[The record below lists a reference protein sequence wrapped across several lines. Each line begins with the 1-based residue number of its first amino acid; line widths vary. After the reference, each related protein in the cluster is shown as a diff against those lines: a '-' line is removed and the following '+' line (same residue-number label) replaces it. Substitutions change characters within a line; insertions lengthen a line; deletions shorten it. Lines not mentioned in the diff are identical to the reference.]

1 MQRLINSF
9 RPITNASPL
18 LRQLL
23 GWSLVLLVAGCVD
36 PYRPPEI
43 TAPGSYLVV
52 NGFFDS
58 ALGSTTNIRLTR
70 TQNLTDSKVPTVET
84 RAQVTIES
92 AHSVTYPLREAGN
105 GLYTLTGVTPLA
117 NENYRLRIKTAQGKE
132 YLSEYVPVVTTPAID
147 SVNWSVENDGVQIN
161 VNTHDPRGNTR
172 YYRWDYN
179 ETWEFTAAYQSS
191 LELVNNQL
199 ISRTDDSYRCW
210 KSDSSSTIV
219 VSTSARLSQDIISQ
233 RPLVFIPGQS
243 IKLGIRYS
251 MLVRQYGL
259 TKEGYDY
266 YEQLAK
272 ITQSVGSLFD
282 PQPSQITGNFHAAVN
297 GSTDLV
303 LGFFR
308 VGTVESKRIFIQK
321 AQLPSWYPQNG
332 NSLCQIDTMTLAE
345 IRESRPGVITSF
357 EMGQYLTS
365 SLYCVD
371 CRLRGT
377 NKRPAFWTN

>member
-1 MQRLINSF
+1 MLRLIQTF
-9 RPITNASPL
+9 RSITSPPV
-18 LRQLL
+18 LRLM

-58 ALGSTTNIRLTR
+58 APGSTTSIRLTR
-70 TQNLTDSKVPTVET
+70 TQNLADSKAPTVET
-84 RAQVTIES
+84 KAQVTIES
-92 AHSVTYPLREAGN
+92 MYHGNYPLQETRN
-105 GLYTLTGVTPLA
+105 GTYSLTGVTPLI
-117 NENYRLRIKTAQGKE
+117 NETYRLRIKTAQGKE
-132 YLSEYVPVVTTPAID
+132 YVSEYVPVVTTPAID
-147 SVNWSVENDGVQIN
+147 SVNWFVENDGVQIN

-191 LELVNNQL
+191 LELINNQL
-199 ISRTDDSYRCW
+199 VGRTEDAYRCW
-210 KSDSSSTIV
+210 TGDSSSTILL
-219 VSTSARLSQDIISQ
+219 STSARLSQDIISQ
-233 RPLVFIPGQS
+233 RPLMFIPGQS

-259 TKEGYDY
+259 TKEAYDY

-282 PQPSQITGNFHAAVN
+282 PQPSQITGNIHSISNSA
-297 GSTDLV
+297 DLV

-308 VGTVESKRIFIQK
+308 VGSVTSKRIFIQK
-321 AQLPSWYPQNG
+321 AQLPPWYPQTG
-332 NSLCQIDTMTLAE
+332 NTLCQTDTMTLDE
-345 IRESRPGVITSF
+345 IRQNQPGGVVGYFDQS
-357 EMGQYLTS
+357 QYLTS

-377 NKRPAFWTN
+377 NKRPAFWSN

>member
-1 MQRLINSF
+1 MLRLIQTF
-9 RPITNASPL
+9 RSITSPPV
-18 LRQLL
+18 LRLL

-58 ALGSTTNIRLTR
+58 APGSTTSIRLTR
-70 TQNLTDSKVPTVET
+70 TQNLADSKAPTVET
-84 RAQVTIES
+84 KAQVTIES
-92 AHSVTYPLREAGN
+92 MYHGNYPLQETRN
-105 GLYTLTGVTPLA
+105 GTYSLTGVTPLI
-117 NENYRLRIKTAQGKE
+117 NETYRLRIKTAQGKE
-132 YLSEYVPVVTTPAID
+132 YVSEYVPVVTTPAID
-147 SVNWSVENDGVQIN
+147 SVNWFVENDGVQIN

-191 LELVNNQL
+191 LELINNQL
-199 ISRTDDSYRCW
+199 VGRTEDAYRCW
-210 KSDSSSTIV
+210 TGDSSSTILL
-219 VSTSARLSQDIISQ
+219 STSARLSQDIISQ
-233 RPLVFIPGQS
+233 RPLMFIPGQS

-259 TKEGYDY
+259 TKEAYDY

-282 PQPSQITGNFHAAVN
+282 PQPSQITGNIHSVSNSA
-297 GSTDLV
+297 DLV

-308 VGTVESKRIFIQK
+308 VGSVTSKRIFIQK
-321 AQLPSWYPQNG
+321 AQLPPWYPQTG
-332 NSLCQIDTMTLAE
+332 NTLCQTDTMTLDE
-345 IRESRPGVITSF
+345 IRQNQPGGVVGYFDQS
-357 EMGQYLTS
+357 QYLTS

-377 NKRPAFWTN
+377 NKRPAFWSN

>member
-1 MQRLINSF
+1 MQRLIQSICSIKN
-9 RPITNASPL
+9 TSPL
-18 LRQLL
+18 VRRLL

-52 NGFFDS
+52 NGFFNS
-58 ALGSTTNIRLTR
+58 EPGTTTNIQLTR
-70 TQNLTDSKVPTVET
+70 TQNLTDPKAPTVET
-84 RAQVTIES
+84 RAQVSIES
-92 AHSVTYPLREAGN
+92 AHNVSYVLRETRN
-105 GLYTLTGVTPLA
+105 GTYSLTGITPLA
-117 NENYRLRIKTAQGKE
+117 NETYRLRIKTAQGKE
-132 YLSEYVPVVTTPAID
+132 YVSEFVPVVTTPAID
-147 SVNWSVENDGVQIN
+147 SVNWSVENEGVQIN

-179 ETWEFTAAYQSS
+179 ETWEFTAAYPSS
-191 LELVNNQL
+191 LELINNQL
-199 ISRTDDSYRCW
+199 VDRTEDSYRCW
-210 KSDSSSTIV
+210 TSDSSSTIV
-219 VSTSARLSQDIISQ
+219 LSTSARLSQDIISK

-259 TKEGYDY
+259 TKEAYDY

-282 PQPSQITGNFHAAVN
+282 PQPSQITGNIHSVN
-297 GSTDLV
+297 NSADLV

-308 VGTVESKRIFIQK
+308 VGSVTSKRIFIQK
-321 AQLPSWYPQNG
+321 AQLPSWYPQTG
-332 NSLCQIDTMTLAE
+332 NNLCRIDTMTLAE
-345 IRESRPGVITSF
+345 IRQNQSGVLNYF
-357 EMGQYLTS
+357 DMGQYLTS

-377 NKRPAFWTN
+377 NKRPAFWNN